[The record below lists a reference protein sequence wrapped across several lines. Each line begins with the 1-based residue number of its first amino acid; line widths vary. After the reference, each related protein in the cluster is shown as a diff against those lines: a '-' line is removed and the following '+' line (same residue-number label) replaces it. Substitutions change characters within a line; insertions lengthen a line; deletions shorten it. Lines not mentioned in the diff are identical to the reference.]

1 MNAMDKA
8 RRREQL
14 IRELRIKLLTGETSA
29 SGDALEKALVK
40 VLKNHKKK
48 QNETSA

>member
-1 MNAMDKA
+1 MNVMDIA

-29 SGDALEKALVK
+29 SGDALEKALNK
-40 VLKNHKKK
+40 VLKDFRV
-48 QNETSA
+48 E